1 MRELFLFVD
10 RFAPFLLP
18 FFAPFLFAAIRSSS
32 RAQCVAPAELACTIQ
47 TQIRSVKHPDAHR
60 MLEAGR
66 LRSLECSTAM
76 RQLSL
81 FPSETAPRSEPRVAV
96 ALDAEQPSSRIH
108 LVPHGASLV
117 LATRLSHLLREPVEV
132 ELTDNAWT
140 MVSYRRVQG
149 RLRFRLHH
157 MFAAAHDPVMRALAG
172 FTGRNRRA
180 HGRAIDD
187 YVRQNRELI
196 RPAIPRPEA
205 PLAPRGRVHDLA
217 DIYTGLNARYFQS
230 AVRARIG
237 WGRRSPSGRRRS
249 IKMGV
254 YFHDQKVIRIHPA
267 LDDGR
272 VPRYF
277 VEMVV
282 FHEMLHQIH
291 PPQIDRAGRRIV
303 HGPEFRAAER
313 RFPGYDRARAWEK
326 AHLHLLLR
334 QRS

>member
-1 MRELFLFVD
+1 
-10 RFAPFLLP
+10 
-18 FFAPFLFAAIRSSS
+18 
-32 RAQCVAPAELACTIQ
+32 
-47 TQIRSVKHPDAHR
+47 
-60 MLEAGR
+60 
-66 LRSLECSTAM
+66 M

-81 FPSETAPRSEPRVAV
+81 FPGETAPKSEPRVAI
-96 ALDAEQPSSRIH
+96 ALDAPERPSRIH
-108 LVPHGASLV
+108 VVPHGASLV
-117 LATRLSHLLREPVEV
+117 LASRLATLLREPVEV

-149 RLRFRLHH
+149 RLCFRLHH
-157 MFAAAHDPVMRALAG
+157 MFAHAHEPVMRALAG
-172 FTGRNRRA
+172 FTGRNRRV
-180 HGRAIDD
+180 HGRAIDE

-196 RPAIPRPEA
+196 RPAPPRTEA
-205 PLAPRGRVHDLA
+205 PLSPRGRVHDLA
-217 DIYTGLNARYFQS
+217 DIYSALNDGYFQG

-237 WGRRSPSGRRRS
+237 WGRRSPAGRRRS

-282 FHEMLHQIH
+282 FHEMLHQVF
-291 PPQIDRAGRRIV
+291 PPGIDDEGRRIV
-303 HGPEFRAAER
+303 HGPDFRAAER
-313 RFPGYDRARAWEK
+313 QFPGYPRARAWEK